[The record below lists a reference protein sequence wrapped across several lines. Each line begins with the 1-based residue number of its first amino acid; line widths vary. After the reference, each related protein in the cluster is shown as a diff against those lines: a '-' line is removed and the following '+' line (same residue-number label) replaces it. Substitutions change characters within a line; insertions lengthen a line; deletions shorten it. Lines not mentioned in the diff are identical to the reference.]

1 VVLGW
6 IAATQSGNW
15 STRLVQGWN
24 DAATLGVASAT
35 VALFAVE
42 IWGLAMVLAD
52 SIFRKRREKAVEET
66 FERMREAT
74 PPEKLEEID
83 RLIEETRRIMKDG
96 KRGKRGV
103 D

>member
-1 VVLGW
+1 
-6 IAATQSGNW
+6 
-15 STRLVQGWN
+15 
-24 DAATLGVASAT
+24 
-35 VALFAVE
+35 
-42 IWGLAMVLAD
+42 MVLAD

-74 PPEKLEEID
+74 PPDKLEEID

-96 KRGKRGV
+96 RRGRRGA